1 MVTATATAEDTT
13 NSNKKKNRQT
23 IEAASSEKIT
33 TAIYRAPPKVSLE
46 PTTRSKVTITTQN
59 VPQITTTTTTTKTNT
74 ESETAVSVLRTFA
87 KSEQQDQKQSAVS
100 ARSELRSF
108 SLLLQTVTAQQRLDC
123 MFRSRCVHD
132 ETCHVHTAPSRTFA
146 GG

>member
-59 VPQITTTTTTTKTNT
+59 VPQITTTTTTKTNT